1 MQGTLVSVLNTR
13 LSASDTRARYREK
26 LARIALDSVVQFT
39 ALLDAH
45 GAVLD
50 INQAALDTGGLTLA
64 DVEGQPFWTTFWW
77 QASAESSVAL
87 QEQIRR
93 AGQNELVHWDTP
105 ICAYAGDPETLVI
118 DASLTPVKDD
128 HGKVAFIVFEGRDI
142 TEKKAHEREITRLRG
157 ELAALEMPRTQFF
170 ANLSH
175 ELEERERVEGG
186 FRLLVQAVVDYAIYM
201 LDPKG
206 IVISWNAGGERI
218 KGYQASEII
227 GQHFRRF
234 FTEQDR
240 ATGLPERALET
251 AARDGKYEAEGW
263 RVRKDGTR
271 FWASVVLDAIRD
283 NRGTLIGFAKITRDI
298 TERRE
303 AALAL
308 QEAQQQFLRAQ
319 KMEGIGHLTG
329 GVAHDFNNL
338 LTIIIGNLETLQR
351 VAQEEH
357 ADPARLIRLA
367 GNAMRGA
374 ERAAA
379 LTQRL
384 LAFSR
389 QQPLQPKLLDVSKLI
404 GGMADLLRQSLGE
417 HISIET
423 VLAAELWRAYADPNQ
438 LEVAILNLTV
448 NARDAMPDGG
458 KLTIETAN
466 IDVGEQPAD
475 PGIEVMPGQYVVVTV
490 TDTGTGMS
498 PDVLERA
505 FEPFFTTKDV
515 GAGTGL
521 GLSQVY
527 GFVKQSGGHVGIDSE
542 VGKGTRVRLYLPRL
556 HASAEYNAGA
566 AQHTVLPRSVA
577 SEIVLVVEDDE
588 GVRSHTLES
597 LRDLG
602 YRTLDAPNGRTAL
615 ELLRN
620 HPEVQLLFTDVVLP
634 DGMNGQ
640 QLADEA
646 RRQRPDLKVLMTTG
660 YARNAILHDGR
671 IEPGVQLITKPFSY
685 AALATKI
692 RSVLDMPT
700 RSGRILLVE
709 DELLIQMLAIDQ
721 LESLG
726 FKVETAASAT
736 EAMSKIKLNDDL
748 EAAIVDIGLPD
759 RKGDVL
765 IGEMRAIHPSMP
777 IIIASGYGESALHKR
792 FKDDSRIAFLAKPY
806 ATDQLKAALAALD
819 VAR

>member
-1 MQGTLVSVLNTR
+1 MQGTLVSVLSTR

-39 ALLDAH
+39 AVLDAD

-50 INQAALDTGGLTLA
+50 INQATLDTGGLKLA
-64 DVEGQPFWTTFWW
+64 EIEGQPFWTTFWW
-77 QASAESSVAL
+77 QASDESSTTL
-87 QEQIRR
+87 REQIRR
-93 AGQNELVHWDTP
+93 AGQGELVRWDTP
-105 ICAYAGDPETLVI
+105 ICECVGEAETLVI

-128 HGKVAFIVFEGRDI
+128 HGKIAFIAFEGRDI
-142 TEKKAHEREITRLRG
+142 TEKKAHEREIIRLRD
-157 ELAALEMPRTQFF
+157 ELATLEMLRTQFF
-170 ANLSH
+170 ANISH
-175 ELEERERVEGG
+175 ESQGRERAEGN

-201 LDPKG
+201 LDPRG
-206 IVISWNAGGERI
+206 IVTSWNAGGERI

-240 ATGLPERALET
+240 TAGLPERALET
-251 AARDGKYEAEGW
+251 AAREGKYESEGW

-283 NRGTLIGFAKITRDI
+283 KHGALIGFAKITRDV

-303 AALAL
+303 ATLAL
-308 QEAQQQFLRAQ
+308 QQAQQQLLHAQ

-351 VAQEEH
+351 VAQEEN
-357 ADPARLIRLA
+357 ADPARLTRLA
-367 GNAMRGA
+367 DNAMRGA

-389 QQPLQPKLLDVSKLI
+389 QQPLQPKVLDVSRLV
-404 GGMADLLRQSLGE
+404 GGMSDLLRRSLGE
-417 HISIET
+417 QISIET
-423 VLAAELWRAYADPNQ
+423 VLADGLWRVHADPNQ

-448 NARDAMPDGG
+448 NARDAMPNGG

-466 IDVGEQPAD
+466 IDIDEPAAD
-475 PGIEVMPGQYVVVTV
+475 REVDVMSGPYVVVSV
-490 TDTGTGMS
+490 TDSGTGMS
-498 PDVLERA
+498 PDVLDRA

-527 GFVKQSGGHVGIDSE
+527 GFVKQSGGHVKIDSE

-556 HASAEYNAGA
+556 HNAAEDDVQFGRDASP
-566 AQHTVLPRSVA
+566 PRSEV
-577 SEIVLVVEDDE
+577 SETVLVVEDDE
-588 GVRSHTLES
+588 GVRNHTLES

-602 YRTLDAPNGRTAL
+602 YRTLEAPNGRTAL

-620 HPEVQLLFTDVVLP
+620 HPEIQLLFTDVVLP

-640 QLADEA
+640 QLANEA
-646 RRQRPDLKVLMTTG
+646 RRQQPDLKVLMTTG
-660 YARNAILHDGR
+660 YARNAILHDGKV
-671 IEPGVQLITKPFSY
+671 EPGVQLITKPFSY
-685 AALATKI
+685 AALAAKI
-692 RSVLDMPT
+692 RSVLDMPM

-792 FKDDSRIAFLAKPY
+792 FKDDSRIGFLGKPY

-819 VAR
+819 VER